1 LCPRG
6 GGGKDL
12 LLSLLV
18 VASLLLLLLLFDDCC
33 CCCCCCCCGGGFP
46 AKDHCPNDCGRRLGP
61 GPYLSPGLPEIIIL
75 FLRTIEIWEKA
86 VIFLILTNVLKSSWL
101 IKVHHAIDGVPH
113 VA

>member
-1 LCPRG
+1 VLCPRG

-18 VASLLLLLLLFDDCC
+18 VASLLLLLLFDDCC

-61 GPYLSPGLPEIIIL
+61 GPYLSPGLPETIIL
-75 FLRTIEIWEKA
+75 FLVTFEIWEKA
-86 VIFLILTNVLKSSWL
+86 AVSLIFKFLRMYL
-101 IKVHHAIDGVPH
+101 
-113 VA
+113 